1 MDFKD
6 DVESSLMLMHYL
18 DTDIKNH
25 AKTWF
30 QRNILELTAE
40 SAREQIRGR
49 SGQRSQVDFDRLSAY
64 GIFAGLDSKTEPV
77 EGAA

>member
-1 MDFKD
+1 VNFKD
-6 DVESSLMLMHYL
+6 DVESSLMLMNYL
-18 DTDIKNH
+18 DIDIKKH

-49 SGQRSQVDFDRLSAY
+49 SGQRSQVDYDRLYAY
-64 GIFAGLDSKTEPV
+64 SIFAGFESKAEPS
-77 EGAA
+77 EDAA